1 MYLCISPPYFFCSSV
16 GFGKWHTSS
25 ASKSTEIARS
35 AGCPPSPPPGHTQQL
50 TSLLQCRAP
59 KRFFETHTNKKE
71 QVADMWWMD
80 YQNVHK
86 KRCSYSGCVWGKGAT
101 RPEDWTAA
109 PFSPPGLLLL
119 PCINTRCPPKKTAIQ
134 LEPHVQWLSYDLV
147 PRLAHHHHI
156 SSTTTWRGPGTA
168 PHAPVVIRWIH
179 HQRRRR
185 AAARTDRYSPTSN
198 LQTQSQLIRFKKGQT
213 VWHILQKPS
222 LFF

>member
-35 AGCPPSPPPGHTQQL
+35 VPRHHRPDTHSSSHLYCNAALQKGSSKHIL
-50 TSLLQCRAP
+50 T
-59 KRFFETHTNKKE
+59 KRNKWLICDGWITKTCTKKDAVTW
-71 QVADMWWMD
+71 VAF
-80 YQNVHK
+80 
-86 KRCSYSGCVWGKGAT
+86 GEKGAT
-101 RPEDWTAA
+101 GPEDWTAA

-119 PCINTRCPPKKTAIQ
+119 PCINTRCPPKKPAIQ
-134 LEPHVQWLSYDLV
+134 MEPHVQWLSYDLV

-168 PHAPVVIRWIH
+168 PHAPIVIHWIH
-179 HQRRRR
+179 HQQRRR
-185 AAARTDRYSPTSN
+185 AAARTDRHSPTPN

-222 LFF
+222 IFF